1 MIKTEI
7 VDSELSDI
15 VAQEKVLNQK
25 QSSEEMRFSFASS
38 SSELPSDQ
46 ENSGAQNRYVQKI
59 ETSNQDKSEK

>member
-7 VDSELSDI
+7 VDSELSEI

>member
-7 VDSELSDI
+7 VDSELSEI

-46 ENSGAQNRYVQKI
+46 ENSGARNRYVQKI